1 MEGML
6 MQNLINATDVRREWG
21 KFIDDVV
28 RDKPKIV
35 KRNRDLL
42 FALSIEHLDEILRTY
57 KLDLQIEKEEDEDA
71 YIASTDIFDVFAS
84 GFSIDEAIAN
94 LADELIEYAQEYMN
108 NFQLYYNAPNRKS
121 HFPYILRI
129 LTQKN
134 RDGVISLFNA

>member
-1 MEGML
+1 